1 MRKMKARTKW
11 LLPFFALLLV
21 LAGCQTVSGLDVNK
35 ALLGDL
41 DVKSSESSMTFS
53 LNAEPAEGISAED
66 KEMVE
71 LMNSFSLS
79 VSNAKLQDNGNMSA
93 KGSIGFKQFNIP
105 FTVFMDKETL
115 VFTVKGA
122 KQSFYYPIE
131 GYEEMFGTVG
141 LDTEKSKELSNLL
154 TKFVVKNLPNPG
166 AISVTSVTEAVYGQS
181 LNLMKLHTEVTGDE
195 LPALLKGFLKSIS
208 KDSEGFTEL
217 ISGLY
222 DYLYPVIK
230 DLGVDS
236 DDLLFL
242 GLGEIPLEDKEGVVT
257 VLHDVAK
264 LAVDT
269 LLLVYDKQVDSLYKS
284 VPEVQTILSKDT
296 KLQVDIFLDSGLHV
310 RKQNVALKVALPATD
325 DLPLKSISL
334 KAESEIWNING
345 PVTADVIS
353 TTGGLN
359 ISSAELTPGETLRAF
374 EEGSDVYRILK
385 EDIGITKKYIAIAPD
400 DEYYYPIVKG
410 NVTYVPL
417 RYIAE
422 SLDATVEWNPANSSI
437 NVTDDVYGDKLVF
450 KVGSSNVLIN
460 GNNVKIEQPVF
471 FDEYGY
477 TYVPLRL
484 LAESLHAT
492 VTKDEDGWIY
502 IERN

>member
-1 MRKMKARTKW
+1 MRKMKARSKW

-21 LAGCQTVSGLDVNK
+21 LAGCQTVGGLDVNK

-66 KEMVE
+66 KEIVD
-71 LMNSFSLS
+71 LMNSFSLG
-79 VSNAKLQDNGNMSA
+79 VSNAKLQDNGNMSVQ
-93 KGSIGFKQFNIP
+93 GTIGFKQYNIP
-105 FTVFMDKETL
+105 FSVFMDKETL

-122 KQSFYYPIE
+122 KQSFFYPIE
-131 GYEEMFGTVG
+131 GYEEIFGTEE
-141 LDTEKSKELSNLL
+141 LDSATTNELSKLL
-154 TKFVVKNLPNPG
+154 TKFVVENLPNPG
-166 AISVTSVTEAVYGQS
+166 AISVTPVTEAVNGQP
-181 LNLMKLHTEVTGDE
+181 LNLTKLHTEVTGEE
-195 LPALLKGFLKSIS
+195 LPALLKAFLKSIS
-208 KDSEGFTEL
+208 KDTEGFTEL

-222 DYLYPVIK
+222 DYLYPVLN
-230 DLGVDS
+230 DMGVDS

-264 LAVDT
+264 LAIDT
-269 LLLVYDKQVDSLYKS
+269 VLLVYDKQVDNLYET
-284 VPEVQTILSKDT
+284 VPEIQTVLSKDT

-310 RKQNVALKVALPATD
+310 RKQNVALKVALPASD
-325 DLPLKSISL
+325 DVPLKSISL
-334 KAESEIWNING
+334 KAESQVWNVNG

-359 ISSAELTPGETLRAF
+359 IATAELTPGELMRAF
-374 EEGSDVYRILK
+374 EEGSDVYRILM
-385 EDIGITKKYIAIAPD
+385 EDIAITKKSIVIAPD

-410 NVTYVPL
+410 NVTYAPL
-417 RYIAE
+417 RFIAE
-422 SLDATVEWNPANSSI
+422 SLDASVEWNPANSSI
-437 NVTDDVYGDKLVF
+437 HVTDDIYGDNLVF
-450 KVGSSNVLIN
+450 KAGSSNVLIN
-460 GNNVKIEQPVF
+460 GKNVKIEHPVF

-502 IERN
+502 LERN